1 MDMTEDISIQAK
13 FAPFENDDVVDI
25 ILSGSYQGWT
35 DIRRSGNR
43 YYVQIEQGL
52 LPSDISELEIW
63 GYIYDEDTN
72 SGNGGI
78 GEERKLDS
86 AEYTII
92 GAEQFNP
99 DLPGVYTVTYV
110 CNERP
115 YLYLTFTITVIESQA
130 GMA

>member
-1 MDMTEDISIQAK
+1 MTEDISIQAK
-13 FAPFENDDVVDI
+13 FAPFENGDVVDI

-92 GAEQFNP
+92 GADSFYP
-99 DLPGVYTVTYV
+99 DLPGVYTVTYI

-115 YLYLTFTITVIESQA
+115 YLSITLTITVIASQA